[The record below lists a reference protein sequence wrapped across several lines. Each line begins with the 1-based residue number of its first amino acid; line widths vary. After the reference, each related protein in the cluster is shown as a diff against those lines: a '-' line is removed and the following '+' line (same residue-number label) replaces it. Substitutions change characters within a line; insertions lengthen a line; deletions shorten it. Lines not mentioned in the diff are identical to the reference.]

1 MFAHLS
7 YGSLVPLNTE
17 GLELFIFMYYFEIK
31 INIAVILK
39 TGIFCEDIN
48 ANFSKAEL
56 DHKIAAWSFQ
66 FLLPMFYSY

>member
-1 MFAHLS
+1 MGNLMFAHLS

-48 ANFSKAEL
+48 ANL
-56 DHKIAAWSFQ
+56 
-66 FLLPMFYSY
+66 